1 MIMKKTLLL
10 AIFFAFSLHGKSQNM
25 FITSVLPTTVSG
37 GININL
43 QTATGN
49 GAGYLSNSHTVT
61 GNVIELHVCY
71 WFNDT
76 LPYLTFENN
85 FFIPLE
91 NPANYTIIVNII
103 LSSSTT
109 VCNNFSTPDTE
120 TIQYNFLSNPDFS
133 FNNSVKLYPNPSS
146 GMINFQG
153 LDAKVNRVEVYDVSG
168 KTVKTQLNF
177 SGNSL
182 DLGNLQNGM
191 YFVNLQTDKGVLNK
205 KILVRR

>member
-1 MIMKKTLLL
+1 MKNIILL
-10 AIFFAFSLHGKSQNM
+10 IFLAFSLHGKSQNM
-25 FITSVLPTTVSG
+25 FITNVLPTTVSG

-61 GNVIELHVCY
+61 GNVIELNVCY

-76 LPYLTFENN
+76 LPFLTFQND

-120 TIQYNFLSNPDFS
+120 TLQYNFLSNTIFS
-133 FNNSVKLYPNPSS
+133 FNDNVKLYPNPSS
-146 GMINFQG
+146 GIIYVQG
-153 LDAKVNRVEVYDVSG
+153 LDAKVNRVEVHDLSG
-168 KTVKTQLNF
+168 KTIKTKMDF

-182 DLGNLQNGM
+182 DLTDLQKGI
-191 YFVNLQTDKGVLNK
+191 YFVKIETEKGIVNRKIVLRK
-205 KILVRR
+205 

>member
-1 MIMKKTLLL
+1 MKNIILF
-10 AIFFAFSLHGKSQNM
+10 IFLAFSLQGKSQNM
-25 FITSVLPTTVSG
+25 FITSVLPTTVPG

-61 GNVIELHVCY
+61 GNVIELNVCY

-76 LPYLTFENN
+76 LPFLTFQND

-91 NPANYTIIVNII
+91 NPVNLTIIVNII

-120 TIQYNFLSNPDFS
+120 TVQYNFLSNTNFS
-133 FNNSVKLYPNPSS
+133 FNDTVKLYPNPSS
-146 GMINFQG
+146 GIIYVQG
-153 LDAKVNRVEVYDVSG
+153 LDAKVNRIEVYDITG
-168 KTVKTQLNF
+168 KTVKTKRDS

-182 DLGNLQNGM
+182 NLTDLQEGI
-191 YFVNLQTDKGVLNK
+191 YFVKIETEKGIVNRKIVLRK
-205 KILVRR
+205 

>member
-1 MIMKKTLLL
+1 MKKIILL

-25 FITSVLPTTVSG
+25 LITSVFPTTVPG

-120 TIQYNFLSNPDFS
+120 TLQYNFLSNTDFS
-133 FNNSVKLYPNPSS
+133 FNDFVKLYPNPSS
-146 GMINFQG
+146 GIIYVQG
-153 LDAKVNRVEVYDVSG
+153 LDAKVNRVAVYDISG
-168 KTVKTQLNF
+168 KTVKTKMDS

-182 DLGNLQNGM
+182 DLTDLREGI
-191 YFVNLQTDKGVLNK
+191 YFVKIETEKGIVNRKIVLRK
-205 KILVRR
+205 